1 MRYEID
7 MEIKE
12 GSLEDRLHEYTTTA
26 LETMSLEDL
35 LEEYD
40 VTPQEAFII
49 LFNNGMIDLVLEE

>member
-1 MRYEID
+1 